1 MRINKALS
9 VFLIFIIVL
18 NIPFI
23 LYLNSLYLLLF
34 NQYFYKLGFER
45 NGVYNNFADKSVPD
59 VTAKQLIEYFK
70 SDSLELPGIDLF
82 NQKEKEH
89 LLDVKLLIDWSLD
102 KYFFFLIVS
111 MLCVL
116 LLYFVDKKNFIKR
129 VSYSLLFGGL
139 LTIIFTIVLVISILK
154 FDFMFTQFHLV
165 FFPQGNWM
173 FPTEYNL
180 IKLFPKS
187 FFFDGFVVVIILSLI
202 QSFVL
207 LLISSSITIKNKKK
221 ILKFY
226 QKKQKIFK

>member
-1 MRINKALS
+1 A
-9 VFLIFIIVL
+9 FLIFIIVL

-70 SDSLELPGIDLF
+70 SDSVELPDIDLF

-89 LLDVKLLIDWSLD
+89 LLDVKLLIDWSID
-102 KYFFFLIVS
+102 NYFFFLIVS
-111 MLCVL
+111 MFCVV

-139 LTIIFTIVLVISILK
+139 LTIVFTIVLVISILK
-154 FDFMFTQFHLV
+154 FDFMFTRFHLV

-173 FPTEYNL
+173 FPSEYNL

-187 FFFDGFVVVIILSLI
+187 FFFDGFLMFLFLSLI
-202 QSFVL
+202 QSL
-207 LLISSSITIKNKKK
+207 LLLLTSSSFLIKKYGKIPVLIKKSKKYLNETNKK
-221 ILKFY
+221 I
-226 QKKQKIFK
+226 IV